1 MNYALLKN
9 KKMDTRTMI
18 PSDNSIKTNW
28 YVVTGG
34 PSTGKTTVINLLNKR
49 GYQTAIEHAR
59 HYIDTQ
65 KSKGKTVEEIRENK
79 KKFQLGVLDMQI
91 EQEHSLSPKDIVFLD
106 RAIPDAL
113 AYYQFL
119 ELDYD
124 KKLIEAMNNVSY
136 KKIFILDRL
145 PLVNDYARTEDKT
158 AQEKIHAL
166 ITKVYESLPFP
177 VLHVPVLNPEERVDF
192 ILKNL

>member
-1 MNYALLKN
+1 
-9 KKMDTRTMI
+9 MDTHVMI
-18 PSDNSIKTNW
+18 PLNNPIKTNW

-34 PSTGKTTVINLLNKR
+34 PSTGKTTVINLLHNR

-65 KSKGKTVEEIRENK
+65 KSKGKSVEEIRQNK
-79 KKFQLGVLDMQI
+79 RKFQLGVLDMQI
-91 EQEHSLSPKDIVFLD
+91 EQENSLSPEDIVFLD

-119 ELDYD
+119 ELDFD
-124 KKLIEAMNNVSY
+124 KELIEAMNNVSY

-158 AQEKIHAL
+158 AQEKIHAF

-177 VLHVPVLNPEERVDF
+177 VIHVPVLSPKERVGF

>member
-1 MNYALLKN
+1 
-9 KKMDTRTMI
+9 MI
-18 PSDNSIKTNW
+18 SINNPIKTNW
-28 YVVTGG
+28 YVITGG
-34 PSTGKTTVINLLNKR
+34 PSTGKTTVINLLHKR
-49 GYQTAIEHAR
+49 GYQTTIEHAR

-65 KSKGKTVEEIRENK
+65 KNNGKTVEEIRENK
-79 KKFQLGVLDMQI
+79 RKFQLGVLDMQI
-91 EQEHSLSPKDIVFLD
+91 EQEKSLSPKDIVFLD

-124 KKLIEAMNNVSY
+124 KELIEAINNVSY

-158 AQEKIHAL
+158 AQKIIHSL
-166 ITKVYESLPFP
+166 ITKIYESLPFP
-177 VLHVPVLNPEERVDF
+177 VIHVPVLSPEARVDY
-192 ILKNL
+192 ILENL